1 MSIFFA
7 RVGLGVLAMVT
18 ILAATAGAQRPWR
31 RPEPLHVSPD
41 GDDAAAG
48 TGAAPLRTIQEAAD
62 RLQPGQTCIVH
73 AGTYAETVRPPK
85 LQTDGKAVCFLAAEG
100 EMPVI
105 TGADPVEN
113 WAVWRGGIHRARVAE
128 PVDQL
133 FLDGRAQTL
142 ARRPNAGDDPFA
154 PATIEM
160 QADGLTV
167 TAEKLKIQPGDL
179 DGATL
184 WALSSRKWVA
194 GTAKITGS
202 GPGKLTLDRKVPFW
216 SKGVGWGYVEGLVGL
231 IDAPGEWAWADGW
244 LYFLPPEGVELSDRS
259 ITVPR
264 RRWAFDLSGRTD
276 VLVRGFRIVAASVNT
291 DRASNCRIDRCR
303 FRWAS
308 WRRDIRGGFNRDKG
322 MDIESEGL
330 GVVLGGKGNVLS
342 NSEVAYAWGD
352 GVSVYGRDNR
362 VVNCVVHHINASASD
377 CAPIDATGRGHA
389 ILDNTVFNAGRSGIL
404 HRKLAAGRIE
414 RNHIHHVGLMT
425 TDLGGTYTFTTRG
438 EGTVIAHNRIHD
450 VRCKTGVGIYIDN
463 ICDDFLIHH
472 NVCYDNQ
479 DSGIR
484 INTPARKIRVYHNT
498 LARNGNAMNW
508 WGKNNN
514 SSMPGVEVINN
525 ILLGTVRLGEEAE
538 IRDNFMQGQ
547 ARFVAPEKGN
557 FRLQP
562 GSPCI
567 DAVQALP
574 GVTGKVVGA
583 RADAGAYERGAD
595 TWTAGTA
602 LDPETWDRG
611 GW

>member
-1 MSIFFA
+1 MSMDLA
-7 RVGLGVLAMVT
+7 RIGLGILAMVT
-18 ILAATAGAQRPWR
+18 VLAASAGAQRGWR
-31 RPEPLHVSPD
+31 GPVTLHVSPD
-41 GDDAAAG
+41 GDDTAAG
-48 TGAAPLRTIQEAAD
+48 TEAAPLKTIQAAAD
-62 RLQPGQTCIVH
+62 RLKPGQGCIVH

-85 LQTDGKAVCFLAAEG
+85 RQADGKTIWFLAAEG
-100 EMPVI
+100 AAPVI
-105 TGADPVEN
+105 TGADPVTG
-113 WAVWRGGIHRARVAE
+113 WTAWRGGIHRAKVAE

-133 FLDGRAQTL
+133 FLDGRAQSL
-142 ARRPNAGDDPFA
+142 ARMPNAGDDPFE
-154 PATIEM
+154 PETIEM

-167 TAEKLKIQPGDL
+167 TSEQLKIQPGQL
-179 DGATL
+179 NGATL

-194 GTAKITGS
+194 GTAEITDS
-202 GPGKLTLDRKVPFW
+202 GPGKLTLKGKVPFW

-244 LYFLPPEGVELSDRS
+244 LYFLPPAGVDLSKRS
-259 ITVPR
+259 VTVPR
-264 RRWAFDLSGRTD
+264 RRWAFDLSGRSD

-291 DRASNCRIDRCR
+291 DGASNCWIDRCR

-322 MDIESEGL
+322 IDIDSEGL

-352 GVSVYGRDNR
+352 GVSVYGADNR

-377 CAPIDATGRGHA
+377 CAPIDATGRGHE
-389 ILDNTVFNAGRSGIL
+389 ILDNTVFQAGRSGIL

-425 TDLGGTYTFTTRG
+425 TDLGGTYTFTTKG

-463 ICDDFLIHH
+463 ICDDFVIHH

-498 LARNGNAMNW
+498 LAGNGNAMNW

-514 SSMPGVEVINN
+514 SSMPGVEVFCN
-525 ILLGTVRLGEEAE
+525 ILLGKIRLGEEAE
-538 IRDNFMQGQ
+538 IRDNFIEGDPK
-547 ARFVAPEKGN
+547 FVAPEKGN

-567 DAVQALP
+567 DAVQP
-574 GVTGKVVGA
+574 IRGITGKVVGP
-583 RADAGAYERGAD
+583 RADIGAYERGDDA
-595 TWTAGTA
+595 WQAGSS
-602 LDPETWDRG
+602 LDPDTWDRT